1 MTVTI
6 EILAAPG
13 IPEVRPG
20 DDLADLIMRAFTDLR
35 SGDVVAVTSKVVS
48 KAEGRVVEADRAAM
62 IDVEAEEV
70 VARRGETV
78 IARTRLGLVL
88 AAAGVDASN
97 TATGTVALLPLDP
110 DESARGLRRAL
121 AARADVNVAVVV
133 TDTAGRAWRNGQTD
147 IAVGCAGLAPI
158 HSLAGRA
165 DRFGNPLTVTAP
177 AVADEI
183 AGAAELVKTK
193 LAARPV
199 AVVRGL
205 GDLVLDRA
213 EHGPGA
219 AALVRARSDD
229 MFGLGSREAVLE
241 AVIHP
246 TRTSPL
252 SGGASPAQL
261 VELVRVGLD
270 DDIET
275 SVLDDLVVASAT
287 ATATPA
293 RAGFMLGHFA
303 ARLEILARAHGWV
316 VSTRHGPG
324 LSATLRFSARRP

>member
-6 EILAAPG
+6 EIRAAPG
-13 IPEVRPG
+13 IPEVAPG
-20 DDLADLIMRAFTDLR
+20 DDLADLIMRAFADLR
-35 SGDVVAVTSKVVS
+35 SGDIVTVTSKVVS
-48 KAEGRVVEADRAAM
+48 KAEGRVVEADRGAM
-62 IDVEAEEV
+62 IEAEAEEV

-121 AARADVNVAVVV
+121 AARADVNVAVVI

-147 IAVGCAGLAPI
+147 IAIGCAGLAPL
-158 HSLAGRA
+158 HSLAGRV

-193 LAARPV
+193 LAGRPV

-213 EHGPGA
+213 EQGPGA
-219 AALVRARSDD
+219 AALVRARPDD
-229 MFGLGSREAVLE
+229 MFGLGSREAVVE
-241 AVIHP
+241 AVLHP

-261 VELVRVGLD
+261 VELLSGLD
-270 DDIET
+270 EIRA
-275 SVLDDLVVASAT
+275 SVLDDVVVASAT
-287 ATATPA
+287 ATPDAA
-293 RAGFMLGHFA
+293 RAAFTLGRFA
-303 ARLEILARAHGWV
+303 AGLEILARAHGWL
-316 VSTRHGPG
+316 VSTRYGPG
-324 LSATLRFSARRP
+324 PSATLRFSARRP